1 MSIGA
6 SLVPI
11 FEQILD
17 DSLGTTNIQTENLS
31 PGRMF
36 SIKSKKIAI
45 IDENIGKKKT
55 TDETLALGI

>member
-45 IDENIGKKKT
+45 IDENIGKK
-55 TDETLALGI
+55 DH